1 MSTLDRQ
8 PRINSGPNDALH
20 EPRVDPGTGAAVPPR
35 ADRTDR
41 MPTKL
46 PRCQDMTKAPKY
58 MPVKR

>member
-20 EPRVDPGTGAAVPPR
+20 ERRVDPGTGAARPERVGP
-35 ADRTDR
+35 ADR
-41 MPTKL
+41 MPVKL
-46 PRCQDMTKAPKY
+46 PRGQDMTGMPKR

>member
-20 EPRVDPGTGAAVPPR
+20 EPRVDSGTGAAVPPR
-35 ADRTDR
+35 ADRPDR
-41 MPTKL
+41 LPTKI
-46 PRCQDMTKAPKY
+46 PRGMDMTKAPKY

>member
-35 ADRTDR
+35 ADRQDR
-41 MPTKL
+41 LPTRIPRGPDLTGMPK
-46 PRCQDMTKAPKY
+46 R